1 MSVEPMRLASYL
13 DLEHTDTME
22 SGRTLCVEHKAFSEN
37 YFKSVFLRD

>member
-1 MSVEPMRLASYL
+1 MSIEPMRFASYL

-22 SGRTLCVEHKAFSEN
+22 SGRTLCIDHKAFPAN